1 MSALLEAREWREG
14 IVKVTDLSS
23 KTRTGLLFLVEV
35 NGLAAALKALW

>member
-23 KTRTGLLFLVEV
+23 KTRTGLEV
-35 NGLAAALKALW
+35 NGLRKPA